1 MMIQMGISCLLLT
14 LTGLQLLTMSEILPF
29 TVLAR
34 VEHLSYTFIDI
45 FICCYRGEE
54 LMNEVRFNIYSSNIF
69 RILFF
74 LNLHHQSALVKEKMY
89 GSGIFYLKYS
99 KLNRKYQNAIKSLI
113 LMPNIR
119 ACKPIIISGGGVID
133 LTLSA
138 FMAVRIINFCCK

>member
-74 LNLHHQSALVKEKMY
+74 FKFTPSECPGERENVWKW
-89 GSGIFYLKYS
+89 
-99 KLNRKYQNAIKSLI
+99 NI
-113 LMPNIR
+113 LFKIY
-119 ACKPIIISGGGVID
+119 KIE
-133 LTLSA
+133 
-138 FMAVRIINFCCK
+138 